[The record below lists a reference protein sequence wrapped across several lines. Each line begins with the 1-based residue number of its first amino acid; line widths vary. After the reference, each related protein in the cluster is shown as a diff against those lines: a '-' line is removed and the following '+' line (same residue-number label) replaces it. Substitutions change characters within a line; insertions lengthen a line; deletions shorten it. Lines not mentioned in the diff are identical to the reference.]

1 MNPMKQEYID
11 NFTNISELNL
21 YTQQAI
27 YSAIFSNEPE
37 EELYNNTKDKFD
49 DWKTRF
55 LTEFE
60 KLTDEER
67 LKAGHQ
73 KEDFIHSASFSGFK
87 LPRSKFRTIQS
98 RMFGNC
104 FTLDDDEVV
113 ARGSGRKNSLYIVL
127 NIETEEYLEQFTS
140 SYGIRMVIHEKGTYP
155 LPEKEGITLGFKTE
169 THVGLRVTTMDRL
182 GGKYGKCTDGLEF
195 RAKYKMNYTIP
206 LCYSLCEMEHTI
218 KYCKCRLRSSLGAVN
233 PADERYCDFDDDEE
247 CFENVTQQIL
257 NKNIRCDCFSR
268 CEQVVYSSTVS
279 SSSWP
284 HKHYLRNVL
293 LTDIC
298 KRKPESLEHIGDPS
312 RPVCDKITVHFEGM
326 TDAEEDAISRN
337 FLAVYI
343 YFQDLTYE
351 VISEQALY
359 NTERFLSDIGGAMG
373 LFVGASVLT
382 CVEILQV
389 CLEILLWF
397 RRRRQTDNYE

>member
-1 MNPMKQEYID
+1 
-11 NFTNISELNL
+11 
-21 YTQQAI
+21 
-27 YSAIFSNEPE
+27 
-37 EELYNNTKDKFD
+37 
-49 DWKTRF
+49 
-55 LTEFE
+55 
-60 KLTDEER
+60 
-67 LKAGHQ
+67 
-73 KEDFIHSASFSGFK
+73 
-87 LPRSKFRTIQS
+87 
-98 RMFGNC
+98 MFGNC
-104 FTLDDDEVV
+104 FTLDDDDII
-113 ARGSGRKNSLYIVL
+113 ARGSGLENSLYVVL
-127 NIETEEYLEQFTS
+127 NLEIEEYLEQFTS

-169 THVGLRVTTMDRL
+169 THIGLRVTTMERL
-182 GGKYGKCTDGLEF
+182 GGKYGKCTKGQKF
-195 RAKYKMNYTIP
+195 RRKYKMNYTIP

-218 KYCKCRLRSSLGAVN
+218 KNCNCHLRSSLGSLK
-233 PADERYCDFDDDEE
+233 PTGERYCDYDEDQE
-247 CFENVTQQIL
+247 CFENVTHQIL
-257 NKNIRCDCFSR
+257 NKNIRCNCFSP
-268 CEQVVYSSTVS
+268 CKQTVYSSTVS

-284 HKHYLRNVL
+284 HRHYLKNVL

-298 KRKPESLEHIGDPS
+298 KRKPDSLKHIGDQANS
-312 RPVCDKITVHFEGM
+312 FCDAINVKFEGM
-326 TDAEEDAISRN
+326 TDAEENAISRN

-397 RRRRQTDNYE
+397 RRRRPRYDES